1 MKEWL
6 LVLKAADAAARWHV
20 HQRRKGPAEE
30 PYINHL
36 IEVAMLVAD
45 ATGGS
50 DTNLVI
56 AALLH
61 DAIEDSEVP
70 RELIAENFGDD
81 VASIVLEVTDDKS
94 LPKATR
100 KLKQIETAATK
111 SPRAKMLKLADKT
124 SNLRAIAAS
133 PPSDWTV
140 KRRKNY
146 VEWAREVAKGLRGVN
161 RKLEEQFEAAAH
173 AAERS
178 FRPATNNQQSADLD
192 KPIRDW
198 EEPILDEALKS
209 LERMK
214 HRLKPSA
221 HDDLDFQTSMID
233 DPNPYGTLETLE
245 RHLRLIESQPPSP
258 LRDQQVAQMHELIAW
273 KRKGR

>member
-36 IEVAMLVAD
+36 LEVAMLVAE
-45 ATGGS
+45 ATGGN

-70 RELIAENFGDD
+70 RELISRTFGED
-81 VASIVLEVTDDKS
+81 VASIVAEVTDDKS
-94 LPKATR
+94 LPKAER
-100 KLKQIETAATK
+100 KRKQIEAAAGK
-111 SPRAKMLKLADKT
+111 SVRAKMLKLADKT

-133 PPSDWTV
+133 PPADWSV
-140 KRRKNY
+140 KRRIEY
-146 VEWAREVAKGLRGVN
+146 VAWARNVAKGLRGVSP
-161 RKLEEQFEAAAH
+161 KLEEQFEEAAR

-178 FRPATNNQQSADLD
+178 FMPAL
-192 KPIRDW
+192 
-198 EEPILDEALKS
+198 
-209 LERMK
+209 
-214 HRLKPSA
+214 
-221 HDDLDFQTSMID
+221 
-233 DPNPYGTLETLE
+233 
-245 RHLRLIESQPPSP
+245 
-258 LRDQQVAQMHELIAW
+258 
-273 KRKGR
+273 